1 MWIASV
7 VNIDW
12 PSAPGLTAAQQ
23 KAELVALYDTAVA
36 RGMNTVVLQV
46 RPTADAFWPSPYE
59 PWSKYLTGTQGQNPG
74 YDPLR
79 FAVAQAHA
87 RNLTIHGWFNPYRVS
102 MDVDRSALV
111 STHPARVHPD
121 WVLAYGGKL
130 YYNPGIPAAR
140 RFCVKAI
147 VDAVAH
153 ADLDGVHFDDYF
165 YPYPVAGE
173 VFDDDATF
181 AKYGAGFAT
190 KAAWRRHNIDLLVRE
205 VAAAVHALKPHVQFG
220 VSPFGVWRNKATD
233 PLGSATTAGVQTY
246 DDLAAD
252 TRKWVRE
259 EWLDYIAP
267 QVYWARGFPAADY
280 DVIVAWWAR
289 QLRESG
295 SRVRLYIGQ
304 ATYKVGASTQS
315 PAWNNDPA
323 ELSNHLTYNR
333 GFPEV
338 SGDLWYNA
346 SSVVA
351 DPLGSMTLVKSAH
364 YAHPALVPTM
374 TWLDG
379 SAPSRVRLVVASTR
393 AGHVRLSWLDAL
405 PAARGFA
412 VYRFDGHAAPTECQ
426 LADAT
431 RLVATVPS
439 RPGRRLHRWDDPT
452 ADPAG
457 AYTYAVSAFDVLGNE
472 SQVVLARH

>member
-1 MWIASV
+1 M
-7 VNIDW
+7 
-12 PSAPGLTAAQQ
+12 
-23 KAELVALYDTAVA
+23 
-36 RGMNTVVLQV
+36 
-46 RPTADAFWPSPYE
+46 
-59 PWSKYLTGTQGQNPG
+59 
-74 YDPLR
+74 
-79 FAVAQAHA
+79 
-87 RNLTIHGWFNPYRVS
+87 
-102 MDVDRSALV
+102 
-111 STHPARVHPD
+111 
-121 WVLAYGGKL
+121 
-130 YYNPGIPAAR
+130 
-140 RFCVKAI
+140 
-147 VDAVAH
+147 
-153 ADLDGVHFDDYF
+153 
-165 YPYPVAGE
+165 AGE

-393 AGHVRLSWLDAL
+393 AGHVRLSWLDGL

-472 SQVVLARH
+472 SPVVLARH